1 MCGYSTGHA
10 ARLMWLGDETALT
23 WVHALFLAG
32 RGFESIILFNP
43 TTGGIDRQ
51 EAVTIMYQRTLT
63 TLVLDAA

>member
-1 MCGYSTGHA
+1 
-10 ARLMWLGDETALT
+10 MWLGDETALT